1 MLIEKKNEN
10 IAAVHSFTLEIEE
23 NRRVSIYF
31 LSYDRLMHG
40 IMIMILNVY

>member
-10 IAAVHSFTLEIEE
+10 IVVVYFFILEIEE

-31 LSYDRLMHG
+31 LLYDRLMYG
-40 IMIMILNVY
+40 IMIMIFNVY